1 MRRYITTTILRIVA
15 TMLPMF
21 ASAALA
27 QRQQPNAQPQQVQSP
42 GQVQGQPQGQMQ
54 GQPQAQGQSGQVQQ
68 GQPMIC
74 GNNSLCQET
83 QDFAATVTNFRV
95 STNAYKAR
103 ILDMTIRFQNKT
115 NQELILGYVSQSG
128 TATDDRGN
136 RSVPWGPNAYLGIGL
151 VAGNNFDPRF
161 VLRPGGWGDA
171 QFEYVQQGYPQLIG
185 FVFSLDFAISEINS
199 YEGNQHTLGGEFP
212 LHYDGLRSGIASS
225 SPIFNA
231 GTGGGASNSLSGAV
245 SNPCGT
251 AGSLAQGNGTA
262 ANAVSNATNAISA
275 VSSLWHRKKQNV
287 AQNPQAA
294 PCDPSAGNAA
304 VVNAAQPSNQTVQ
317 PAPAAQLAAT
327 QTAST
332 AKPSVPTTTQPKVV
346 QAATRTNVS
355 QSSATAAK
363 PAAAKPTPRTTTA
376 TQPKPAASK
385 PNPQHPPATTQK
397 QQTTAQAH

>member
-1 MRRYITTTILRIVA
+1 MRRYIATHIFRIVA
-15 TMLPMF
+15 AAILPMF

-27 QRQQPNAQPQQVQSP
+27 QRQQANPQPQQAQSQA
-42 GQVQGQPQGQMQ
+42 QVQAAPQS
-54 GQPQAQGQSGQVQQ
+54 QPQAQGQAGQAQQ
-68 GQPMIC
+68 GPPMIC

-83 QDFAATVTNFRV
+83 QDFAATITSFRV

-103 ILDMTIRFQNKT
+103 ILDMTVRFQNKT
-115 NQELILGYVSQSG
+115 NQQLILGYVNQSG

-151 VAGNNFDPRF
+151 VAGSNFDPRF
-161 VLRPGGWGDA
+161 TLRPGAWGDA

-212 LHYDGLRSGIASS
+212 LHYDGLRSGIASA

-262 ANAVSNATNAISA
+262 ANAVSNATNAINA
-275 VSSLWHRKKQNV
+275 VSSLWHRKKNA
-287 AQNPQAA
+287 AQNSQAA
-294 PCDPSAGNAA
+294 PCDPNGGNTA

-317 PAPAAQLAAT
+317 PAPAATQPTTAQTSASKTAT
-327 QTAST
+327 Q
-332 AKPSVPTTTQPKVV
+332 TTQPKVV
-346 QAATRTNVS
+346 QAASRTNVTS
-355 QSSATAAK
+355 NTATTARPAAAAAK
-363 PAAAKPTPRTTTA
+363 PAPRATTVP
-376 TQPKPAASK
+376 QPKAAATK
-385 PNPQHPPATTQK
+385 PNPQHPSATTQ
-397 QQTTAQAH
+397 QQTAQAH